1 MLAFQRIA
9 RQINYSVEHVS
20 PFIFKV
26 NLPGGFSYEAF
37 DNAAGMI
44 RPRSLLMV
52 VESSRVTSFWPKK
65 SESFLDMERLARD
78 NLIYI
83 ATIQLQVSP
92 SVYLQNTPK
101 YPLSVTHSLAY
112 IGNSS
117 KRISSILTCPE
128 VSKPY
133 AQFFVHHVLID
144 PATRKPTAFP
154 KWWMDKYGSLKPEVV
169 RPLKMDHLLR
179 PDQCLEDKIIV
190 HPRDCDVYEHTS
202 WANYGNFCYD
212 SCCVFARKSLYK
224 TINSQSLKNGLKS
237 ITVSFKKESLELESL
252 DLYSWD
258 DIHAPNKAHFEILN
272 QNGEICCQ
280 ASIEFFSHSPEEEI
294 RLETQ
299 ATSKL

>member
-1 MLAFQRIA
+1 
-9 RQINYSVEHVS
+9 
-20 PFIFKV
+20 
-26 NLPGGFSYEAF
+26 
-37 DNAAGMI
+37 MI
-44 RPRSLLMV
+44 KPRSLLMV
-52 VESSRVTSFWPKK
+52 VKSSRVTSFWPKK

-92 SVYLQNTPK
+92 SVYLQDTPK

-117 KRISSILTCPE
+117 KRISSILTCSE
-128 VSKPY
+128 VPKPY

-144 PATRKPTAFP
+144 PDTRKPTSFP

-179 PDQCLEDKIIV
+179 PDQCLEDKLIV

-202 WANYGNFCYD
+202 WSNYGNFCYD

-237 ITVSFKKESLELESL
+237 ITVSFKKESVELESL
-252 DLYSWD
+252 NIYSWE
-258 DIHAPNKAHFEILN
+258 DIHAPNKAYFEILN
-272 QNGEICCQ
+272 QKGETCCQ
-280 ASIEFFSHSPEEEI
+280 ASIEFFSNSPEEEI
-294 RLETQ
+294 RLESQ
-299 ATSKL
+299 ATLKL